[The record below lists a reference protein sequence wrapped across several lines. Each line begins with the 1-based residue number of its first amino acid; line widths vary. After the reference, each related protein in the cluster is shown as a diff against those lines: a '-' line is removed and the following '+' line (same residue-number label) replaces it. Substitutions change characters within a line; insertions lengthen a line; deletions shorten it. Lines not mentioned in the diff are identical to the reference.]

1 MSYLVIAR
9 KYRPLTFEDVIG
21 QKHVTTTLIN
31 AIKNNKVHHA
41 YILTGP
47 RGVGK
52 TTISRI
58 IAKSL
63 NCETGTTPKPCGVCS
78 NCKEIDQGIS
88 LDVREIDG
96 ASNRGIDE
104 IRDLRD
110 DIKFSPA
117 KTRKKIYIIDE
128 VHMLTNQAFNALL
141 KTLEEPP
148 EHAVFIFATTEINE
162 VPATILSRCQRH
174 DFKRVEI
181 DLLSTSLKAICKKE
195 GVSIDEESLI
205 MISKAGDGSV
215 RDSQSALDQVIA
227 YAGNRITAD
236 LTYEALGLPALD
248 LYFDLLDIIISKN
261 TGNLLDFIDSIFG
274 KGLHIMSFIKG
285 LVEFLRD
292 LLILKTVKEPKI
304 LDMTGD
310 NIVRLKKHAEY
321 FGEKDILLF
330 IDLLSLAVPKLKA
343 SPFQR
348 IDFEIVLMKIL
359 HHDPVSNISEII
371 NKLLAI
377 EGEFEVNI
385 EDITRDLLRSAGQ
398 INFSKPDTEKHPD
411 ITDPPET
418 EKKKPLKDEAPD
430 NADSEDL
437 VLKLDDVT
445 ARWKEFVYSKAVV
458 ELLNPNSL
466 EYSVPFRFDNN
477 TLHLKFDPAHVIFY
491 NFCVKQQKIICKAL
505 RDFYGSDKIDIE
517 IVKNGVSKDERIITI
532 PKTPSKK
539 TEEEKKM
546 DLLKRSPNLK
556 FLFEEPFNCKFID

>member
-9 KYRPLTFEDVIG
+9 KYRPLIFEDVIG
-21 QKHVTTTLIN
+21 QEHVTTTIIN

-41 YILTGP
+41 YLLTGP

-63 NCETGTTPKPCGVCS
+63 NCETGITPKPCGVCR

-88 LDVREIDG
+88 LDVKEIDG

-117 KTRKKIYIIDE
+117 SSRKKIYIIDE

-148 EHAVFIFATTEINE
+148 EHAVFIFATTEANE

-181 DLLSTSLKAICKKE
+181 NVLNKALKNICDKE

-227 YAGNRITAD
+227 YAGNNISAK
-236 LTYEALGLPALD
+236 LTYEALGLPALE
-248 LYFDLLDIIISKN
+248 LYFEFADLSLSKN
-261 TGNLLDFIDSIFG
+261 TGELLSFIDRIFG
-274 KGLHIMSFIKG
+274 KGLHVISFIKG
-285 LVEFLRD
+285 LMEFYRD
-292 LLILKTVKEPKI
+292 LLILKTVKDARI
-304 LDMTGD
+304 LDMTGE
-310 NIVRLKKHAEY
+310 NVIKLEKYTHK

-330 IDLLSLAVPKLKA
+330 IDVLSQSVSKLKS

-348 IDFEIVLMKIL
+348 MEFELILLKIL
-359 HHDPVSNISEII
+359 HHNPVTEIESI
-371 NKLLAI
+371 LKKLSMI
-377 EGEFEVNI
+377 EGEFEINI
-385 EDITRDLLRSAGQ
+385 DDIV
-398 INFSKPDTEKHPD
+398 KD
-411 ITDPPET
+411 ISSRIVPAASDQVQSLPEEET
-418 EKKKPLKDEAPD
+418 KKKTPEAEVTQPVSDDTVKLSFKHVTDNWKDFIKALSEKNSKYNFLEYGVPVNLKD
-430 NADSEDL
+430 N
-437 VLKLDDVT
+437 
-445 ARWKEFVYSKAVV
+445 RI
-458 ELLNPNSL
+458 L
-466 EYSVPFRFDNN
+466 EI
-477 TLHLKFDPAHVIFY
+477 KFDPKEKMFMNLCDAKTVEIEKEFSDFY
-491 NFCVKQQKIICKAL
+491 KVSDYKIIFVQAEVL
-505 RDFYGSDKIDIE
+505 QS
-517 IVKNGVSKDERIITI
+517 ERIIEI
-532 PKTPSKK
+532 KPKKSK
-539 TEEEKKM
+539 TFDEKKI
-546 DLLKRSPNLK
+546 DLLKEAPQLK
-556 FLFEEPFNCKFID
+556 FLFEDPFNCKFIDQ

>member
-21 QKHVTTTLIN
+21 QEHVTTTLIN

-41 YILTGP
+41 YLLTGP

-63 NCETGTTPKPCGVCS
+63 NCETGVTPRPCGVCS
-78 NCKEIDQGIS
+78 NCREIDQGNS

-181 DLLSTSLKAICKKE
+181 DVLAKSLETICIKE
-195 GVSIDEESLI
+195 GVKIDEESLI

-227 YAGNRITAD
+227 YAGNEITAD
-236 LTYEALGLPALD
+236 KTYQALGLPALD
-248 LYFDLLDIIISKN
+248 SYFDFLETVISKD
-261 TGNLLDFIDSIFG
+261 TGKLLAFVDDIFG
-274 KGLHIMSFIKG
+274 KGLHILSFIKG
-285 LVEFLRD
+285 LSEFFRD
-292 LLILKTVKEPKI
+292 LLILKTAKDPKI
-304 LDMTGD
+304 LDMTKD
-310 NIVRLKKHAEY
+310 NVSRLHKYMEN

-330 IDLLSLAVPKLKA
+330 IDLLSQSVSKLKA

-348 IDFEIVLMKIL
+348 IDFELVLLKIL
-359 HHDPVSNISEII
+359 HHDPVADIEDII
-371 NKLLAI
+371 NKLSLY
-377 EGEFEVNI
+377 EGDEEINI
-385 EDITRDLLRSAGQ
+385 NEIAKDIVKLSGIKTVSG
-398 INFSKPDTEKHPD
+398 SDTETTSPAE
-411 ITDPPET
+411 PEK
-418 EKKKPLKDEAPD
+418 EKKKTLNPKESSAAGTLLDRWEEFVNSNKIKNE
-430 NADSEDL
+430 
-437 VLKLDDVT
+437 LKLS
-445 ARWKEFVYSKAVV
+445 ALQYG
-458 ELLNPNSL
+458 
-466 EYSVPFRFDNN
+466 VPSETKDNEIEIRFDPKHIV
-477 TLHLKFDPAHVIFY
+477 LH
-491 NFCVKQQKIICKAL
+491 NFCEAKKEELEAAL
-505 RDFYGSDKIDIE
+505 NEFYGSDNYKIKLVVEKVAD
-517 IVKNGVSKDERIITI
+517 KNRIIKIRKNTV
-532 PKTPSKK
+532 KSFD
-539 TEEEKKM
+539 EKKNE
-546 DLLKRSPNLK
+546 LLKKSPKLK
-556 FLFEEPFNCKFID
+556 FLFEEPFNCRFID

>member
-21 QKHVTTTLIN
+21 QEHVTTTLIN

-41 YILTGP
+41 YLLTGP

-63 NCETGTTPKPCGVCS
+63 NCETGVTPKPCGICS
-78 NCKEIDQGIS
+78 NCREIDQGNS

-181 DLLSTSLKAICKKE
+181 DVLAKSLEAICEKE
-195 GVSIDEESLI
+195 GVKIDEESLI

-227 YAGNRITAD
+227 YAGNNIVAD
-236 LTYEALGLPALD
+236 KTYQALGLPALD
-248 LYFDLLDIIISKN
+248 SYFDFMEIVISKD
-261 TGNLLDFIDSIFG
+261 TGKLLAFVDDIFG
-274 KGLHIMSFIKG
+274 KGLHILSFIKG
-285 LVEFLRD
+285 LTEFYRD
-292 LLILKTVKEPKI
+292 LIILKTAKDPKI
-304 LDMTGD
+304 LDMTKD
-310 NIVRLKKHAEY
+310 NVSRLNKY
-321 FGEKDILLF
+321 IDNFGEKDILLF
-330 IDLLSLAVPKLKA
+330 IDLLSQSVSKLKA

-348 IDFEIVLMKIL
+348 IDFELVLLKIL
-359 HHDPVSNISEII
+359 HHDPVTD
-371 NKLLAI
+371 
-377 EGEFEVNI
+377 I
-385 EDITRDLLRSAGQ
+385 EDIIKKLSLYEGDEEININDIAKDIAKLAGTN
-398 INFSKPDTEKHPD
+398 IIPTGDTETPV
-411 ITDPPET
+411 TDQP
-418 EKKKPLKDEAPD
+418 
-430 NADSEDL
+430 
-437 VLKLDDVT
+437 
-445 ARWKEFVYSKAVV
+445 
-458 ELLNPNSL
+458 
-466 EYSVPFRFDNN
+466 
-477 TLHLKFDPAHVIFY
+477 
-491 NFCVKQQKIICKAL
+491 
-505 RDFYGSDKIDIE
+505 
-517 IVKNGVSKDERIITI
+517 
-532 PKTPSKK
+532 
-539 TEEEKKM
+539 EEEKKKTLKPE
-546 DLLKRSPNLK
+546 DFSNSTSIIEHWKEFLDSDKIKTELKLTALEYGVPSEPKDNIIEIRFDPKHIVLHNFCEAKKDELEVALNKFYRSRDYKLKLIVDKVADQDRVIKIRKNTAKSFEEKKDELLKKSPKLK
-556 FLFEEPFNCKFID
+556 FLFEEPFNCRFID